1 MPLLR
6 LFPVVDT
13 DVVVEVEDSVPG
25 ELDDGTICM
34 RFAIR
39 GPNDVFCFVSP
50 WHKTITQT
58 QRRNARTCMMMMW
71 QFEKISFLDY
81 APRKNV
87 HGLVVV

>member
-50 WHKTITQT
+50 WHKTNTQT
-58 QRRNARTCMMMMW
+58 QRRNARACMMMW
-71 QFEKISFLDY
+71 Q
-81 APRKNV
+81 
-87 HGLVVV
+87 